1 MNTANRIAAFA
12 VLAGCAC
19 AALAQTPVTPAV
31 DRREARQEKRIEQG
45 EKSGALTPKEAAKLE
60 RGQTHVENMEA
71 KAKAD
76 GKVTAKERARLER
89 AQNVQSRK
97 IYREK
102 HDRQRDLN
110 HDGKQDRPHP
120 RRAAKP

>member
-1 MNTANRIAAFA
+1 MKIVRHIA
-12 VLAGCAC
+12 VLALLSCSAA
-19 AALAQTPVTPAV
+19 AALAQSSATPNI

-45 EKSGALTPKEAAKLE
+45 EKSGALTPKEAARLE
-60 RGQTHVENMEA
+60 RGQAHVENMET

-76 GKVTAKERARLER
+76 GKVTAKERARIEH

-102 HDRQRDLN
+102 HDRQHDLN
-110 HDGKQDRPHP
+110 HDGKQDHPHP